1 MTRATAGVH
10 RSLSCRSLLL
20 TGLAIWL
27 FVKEKAPA
35 RRGRRGGETEKQIH
49 RFVQNRNLLLVY
61 LMVFCSLFGFFVIL
75 TVAALLPAKRA
86 RHCGQ
91 RNRLY
96 HLAGRLDLNPWRAA
110 LLLALRPSG

>member
-1 MTRATAGVH
+1 VAKPKSKFTD
-10 RSLSCRSLLL
+10 
-20 TGLAIWL
+20 L
-27 FVKEKAPA
+27 FK
-35 RRGRRGGETEKQIH
+35 
-49 RFVQNRNLLLVY
+49 NRNLLLVY

-96 HLAGRLDLNPWRAA
+96 HLAGRLDLNP
-110 LLLALRPSG
+110 LARCSSPRSPTVWVNVSR